1 MSQFNLPNLSNSQ
14 VQFSSENHQS
24 SLISTALNP
33 QDVVLSHESSTAN
46 GDVCH
51 VTVAAQPQLPQQAI
65 QHPNVFFFRPP
76 NDSYHY
82 HVICEEISD
91 NIEHLLKKLFNVNDK
106 ENVMQFRD
114 DEYIFF
120 YQQKCNNRFY
130 QVTCEIVSPLLVNNC
145 LNKNFLGFELQQQN
159 MEQERLAFNTF
170 YQKENLEGHLKQYLS
185 QYLLN

>member
-46 GDVCH
+46 GDGCH

-65 QHPNVFFFRPP
+65 QHSNVFFFRPP

-82 HVICEEISD
+82 HVICKEISYD
-91 NIEHLLKKLFNVNDK
+91 VIERLLNKPLNGNNVSLN
-106 ENVMQFRD
+106 ENECTFFA
-114 DEYIFF
+114 FF
-120 YQQKCNNRFY
+120 YQQKCNDRFY
-130 QVTCEIVSPLLVNNC
+130 QISCEIVPPLLVNNC
-145 LNKNFLGFELQQQN
+145 LNQNFLGFELQQQN
-159 MEQERLAFNTF
+159 MEQERLTF
-170 YQKENLEGHLKQYLS
+170 
-185 QYLLN
+185 